1 MSREVIFKYPL
12 ILTARQILR
21 VPIRHMA
28 LSCQLQRDELCLWMA
43 VDSEATLID
52 YPVTIVGT
60 GHEVPKDA
68 GGYIGTVQMGEFVWH
83 IYGGSL

>member
-12 ILTARQILR
+12 ILTSRQVLR
-21 VPIRHMA
+21 VPIYSID
-28 LSCQLQRDELCLWMA
+28 LSCQLQGDTLCLWMA
-43 VDSEATLID
+43 VDPEAALID

-68 GGYIGTVQMGEFVWH
+68 GGYISTVQMGEFVWH